1 MKEFDQLS
9 LFRSSHPLPQFP
21 LPSLCFQ
28 LQLFCWEIDT
38 NLLAFSH
45 PLTNSGSTAFPAN
58 CSVSGVCPLEV
69 CYVGGFF
76 AFESLSLLGNR
87 YMEIYST
94 GIQVVWHGP
103 MLKSVQGVGQ
113 EGKIQVLEE
122 NLALLF
128 AAFTK

>member
-1 MKEFDQLS
+1 
-9 LFRSSHPLPQFP
+9 
-21 LPSLCFQ
+21 
-28 LQLFCWEIDT
+28 
-38 NLLAFSH
+38 
-45 PLTNSGSTAFPAN
+45 
-58 CSVSGVCPLEV
+58 
-69 CYVGGFF
+69 
-76 AFESLSLLGNR
+76 
-87 YMEIYST
+87 MEIYST